1 MLRIISNLYS
11 GKTLMKY
18 GWIAVIISL
27 ASVSQVSAKPVWTSL
42 FDGKTLEGWSN
53 PFEWGEVS
61 VEQNEI
67 VLRGDRKY
75 FLVSDA
81 VYKDFELETEVFVPE
96 GGNSCIQFRCHYH
109 KNRLW
114 GYQAEVD
121 TSDRRWAGGLYEE
134 GRRGWL
140 VPLQG
145 QEEALSL
152 IHI

>member
-1 MLRIISNLYS
+1 
-11 GKTLMKY
+11 MKF

-27 ASVSQVSAKPVWTSL
+27 ASVSQVSAKPVWNSL

-81 VYKDFELETEVFVPE
+81 VYKDFELETEVFVPK
-96 GGNSCIQFRCHYH
+96 GGN
-109 KNRLW
+109 
-114 GYQAEVD
+114 
-121 TSDRRWAGGLYEE
+121 
-134 GRRGWL
+134 
-140 VPLQG
+140 
-145 QEEALSL
+145 LSL